1 MSFIHT
7 LSRVASVAVIAGAA
21 LVAIPSV
28 AVAAPAAANA
38 ADSCIPAGGGIGTGD
53 PNPID
58 AQANVYVGGDF
69 LVLKGAELEGQLVVR
84 GDASFAAPLAN
95 ANGLYNL
102 GVAGVGSLLT
112 PPAMSD
118 MLVVGGDLTVEP
130 GRSLEVGHKI
140 GGGVRVGGGISAA
153 PKAIETNGGALVS
166 GIGREAALAERAGL
180 GTTLAQ
186 QSSRYAAMQD
196 TGTSRAEWGTLTL
209 TGDGT
214 SARQVFTLDAAE
226 AAKATSLRYKNIDP
240 KSVVVVNVRGASA
253 TFDLKSVLGADETP
267 LDGGAAF
274 AELTQRL
281 MWNFPDTS
289 DVVIGSMAQFPGS
302 VLVANP
308 ASTTTVKLPGT
319 NGRLWVAGNLV
330 HDFLGGEFHAFPFLD
345 DEVFGCDPTPPTVEL
360 VSPRVTQAACT
371 TEGRMMDPK
380 VVLPVSTKL
389 DYSLEGKVAAGET
402 VTVTATS
409 LSETKIAPTPG
420 WELAQNARSATQGIE
435 LEDVVCEEPFVPA
448 VSVTPVTPTVT
459 QAVCTADGTATE
471 PAIALAETEG
481 ITYTA
486 TGDTKA
492 GGSVTVTATA
502 DEGKTLTE
510 AEGWTL
516 ADDTQTATI
525 DIVLD
530 DVVCEEPFVP
540 AFSVTPVTPTV
551 TQAVCTAD
559 GTATEPAIALAETE
573 GITYAT
579 TGDTQAGGTV
589 TVTATPAAGFTLTE
603 ADGWELTADGART
616 VLSLDAPLCESTPEK
631 VVSKPTP
638 DDAAKQSA
646 PAAVP
651 AAALAESGAAPL
663 AGIGIGAAALA
674 LVGLC
679 LLLGTRAR
687 GSRRVTE

>member
-1 MSFIHT
+1 
-7 LSRVASVAVIAGAA
+7 
-21 LVAIPSV
+21 
-28 AVAAPAAANA
+28 
-38 ADSCIPAGGGIGTGD
+38 
-53 PNPID
+53 
-58 AQANVYVGGDF
+58 
-69 LVLKGAELEGQLVVR
+69 
-84 GDASFAAPLAN
+84 
-95 ANGLYNL
+95 
-102 GVAGVGSLLT
+102 
-112 PPAMSD
+112 
-118 MLVVGGDLTVEP
+118 
-130 GRSLEVGHKI
+130 
-140 GGGVRVGGGISAA
+140 
-153 PKAIETNGGALVS
+153 
-166 GIGREAALAERAGL
+166 
-180 GTTLAQ
+180 
-186 QSSRYAAMQD
+186 
-196 TGTSRAEWGTLTL
+196 
-209 TGDGT
+209 
-214 SARQVFTLDAAE
+214 
-226 AAKATSLRYKNIDP
+226 
-240 KSVVVVNVRGASA
+240 
-253 TFDLKSVLGADETP
+253 
-267 LDGGAAF
+267 
-274 AELTQRL
+274 

-371 TEGRMMDPK
+371 TEGGMMDPE

-471 PAIALAETEG
+471 PAIALAETES
-481 ITYTA
+481 ITYTT
-486 TGDTKA
+486 TGDATA
-492 GGSVTVTATA
+492 GGTVTVTATA
-502 DEGKTLTE
+502 DEGK
-510 AEGWTL
+510 
-516 ADDTQTATI
+516 
-525 DIVLD
+525 
-530 DVVCEEPFVP
+530 
-540 AFSVTPVTPTV
+540 
-551 TQAVCTAD
+551 
-559 GTATEPAIALAETE
+559 
-573 GITYAT
+573 
-579 TGDTQAGGTV
+579 
-589 TVTATPAAGFTLTE
+589 TLTE

-687 GSRRVTE
+687 GSRGVTE